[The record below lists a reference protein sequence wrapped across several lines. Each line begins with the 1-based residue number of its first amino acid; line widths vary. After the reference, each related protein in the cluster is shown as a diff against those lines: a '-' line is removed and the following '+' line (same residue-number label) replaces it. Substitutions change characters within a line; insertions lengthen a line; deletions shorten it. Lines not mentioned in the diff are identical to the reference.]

1 MQYESI
7 SNHFIFSMFKANKKP
22 KPTKRKEIYLGHGLY
37 KYEYE
42 EE

>member
-7 SNHFIFSMFKANKKP
+7 SNHFISSKFKPSKHK
-22 KPTKRKEIYLGHGLY
+22 KRKEIYLGHGLY